1 MIKHKKENSTEKL
14 KLAELFIRK
23 KSAKEMFKS
32 LSTWSIL
39 ISNFLVLLII
49 IIEKQGVL
57 NILWIYWFQSVIIG
71 VFNFFKIIS
80 LREFAVDNLRVNN
93 KPVKQ
98 SKAGKTLAA
107 VFFLFH
113 YGFFHLVYAVFL
125 SDFDSMLG
133 LANGGVDYN
142 FIILTSLIFFVNY
155 LVEFIFSYKKEET
168 VVRSLSI
175 LLMAPY
181 KRIIPMHLTIILSG
195 FVIAGGA
202 LGLTNTNTIIVFV
215 FIGIKTIID
224 LITHS

>member
-1 MIKHKKENSTEKL
+1 
-14 KLAELFIRK
+14 
-23 KSAKEMFKS
+23 
-32 LSTWSIL
+32 
-39 ISNFLVLLII
+39 
-49 IIEKQGVL
+49 
-57 NILWIYWFQSVIIG
+57 
-71 VFNFFKIIS
+71 
-80 LREFAVDNLRVNN
+80 
-93 KPVKQ
+93 
-98 SKAGKTLAA
+98 
-107 VFFLFH
+107 
-113 YGFFHLVYAVFL
+113 
-125 SDFDSMLG
+125 MLG